1 MGSNRRLPPR
11 TPGVVGAFGYERGR
25 VSRPATR
32 SGQLQLPSGA
42 VRGTQ
47 WVVGALFWPHVL
59 FASGRSLPGAE
70 RQIGR

>member
-1 MGSNRRLPPR
+1 MWL
-11 TPGVVGAFGYERGR
+11 FGYERGR

-47 WVVGALFWPHVL
+47 WLVGALFWAHVL
-59 FASGRSLPGAE
+59 SASGQSLPGAE
-70 RQIGR
+70 RQIGRYGDEAAGGNL